1 MKIKISTLSKNNDFR
16 NILGGKKVSNEYLTI
31 FFEKIPSKN
40 KNSFNMSIIT
50 KKKLGNAVLRNK
62 IKRRLRN
69 IIREAVKS
77 IKLNLEYS
85 YLFMAKKNI
94 FEDNY
99 DLIKKDIFKGLKKI
113 K

>member
-1 MKIKISTLSKNNDFR
+1 
-16 NILGGKKVSNEYLTI
+16 
-31 FFEKIPSKN
+31 
-40 KNSFNMSIIT
+40 MSIIT